1 MLETII
7 ALAIQYA
14 IYHLN
19 NDLPIIFRGLA
30 HFFGSLLLQ
39 DLKVFFDVLSGPLT
53 CFGEENNC
61 GGKYLLLD
69 HHEVFKGL
77 EKMLQGTYWSLVIFS
92 QVVGIN
98 CQYKLKI
105 LDL

>member
-1 MLETII
+1 LLETII
-7 ALAIQYA
+7 AFALQYA

-19 NDLPIIFRGLA
+19 NDLSIIFRGLA
-30 HFFGSLLLQ
+30 HFFVSLLFQ
-39 DLKVFFDVLSGPLT
+39 DIKVFFDVLSNSLT
-53 CFGEENNC
+53 RFGEENNC

-69 HHEVFKGL
+69 HHEVFKRL